1 MPKAY
6 FTSWVNTRYCRPVLQ
21 PNVSQQAHLTN
32 REAEVLTL
40 ICQEHTNS
48 EIADRLFV
56 SVRTVETLRK
66 DVLEK
71 LGAKNAVGLVIKAVE
86 FGLFEV
92 KPSERD

>member
-1 MPKAY
+1 M
-6 FTSWVNTRYCRPVLQ
+6 
-21 PNVSQQAHLTN
+21 SQQAHLTN

-56 SVRTVETLRK
+56 SADTVETHRK
-66 DVLEK
+66 DVLKK
-71 LGAKNAVGLVIKAVE
+71 LGAKNAAGLVIKAVE